1 MKRILLLLTSL
12 LSILFAVSPAL
23 AQTPPAL
30 SAMEIELWPEYDK
43 PSVLVIFRGT
53 VAPNVPLPV
62 TLTFEI
68 PSKFTPLAVAYQDPQ
83 GLLYDLK
90 YTTTASVSTTALTF
104 SVPTNSFQFEYY
116 DTTLD
121 TTTPSRKFNFGWRT
135 SYPIQALSLVV
146 QQPVNASNFSTTPKT
161 ESSVGADGLTYF
173 KQIRSN
179 VSANEPITLEMAYT
193 KNDSILTASTV
204 KPPAAEPVS
213 IATPAASSSNNQT
226 LIITIIAALAVVAVF
241 GGVVWAVRNRE
252 ESAASPE
259 SAPRR
264 HKEKGHP
271 PRPKEVNP
279 AKSGTAAAFCH
290 QCGEPAAPDD
300 NFCRKCG
307 TQIRR

>member
-1 MKRILLLLTSL
+1 MNRLISL
-12 LSILFAVSPAL
+12 LIALILVISASPAL
-23 AQTPPAL
+23 AQTVPAL

-53 VAPNVPLPV
+53 VAPNVQLPV

-68 PSKFTPLAVAYQDPQ
+68 PSKFTPLAVAYRDPQ

-90 YTTTASVSTTALTF
+90 YTTTAGANTTAITF
-104 SVPTNSFQFEYY
+104 SVPTTAFQFEYY

-121 TTTPSRKFNFGWRT
+121 TTTPSRKFNFAWRT
-135 SYPIQALSLVV
+135 PYLIQALNLVV
-146 QQPVNASNFSTTPKT
+146 QQPVNASNLVTTPKT
-161 ESSVGADGLTYF
+161 ESGVGVDGLTYF
-173 KQIRSN
+173 KQSRSN
-179 VSANEPITLEMAYT
+179 VSANESITVDLAYT

-226 LIITIIAALAVVAVF
+226 LIITIIAALAVVVVF
-241 GGVVWAVRNRE
+241 GGVVWYVRANN

-259 SAPRR
+259 SAPPRR
-264 HKEKGHP
+264 KEKGHP

-279 AKSGTAAAFCH
+279 TKSGTSAAFCH